1 MLNMEVGKKFLKRKQ
16 LQVRFKA
23 MDLLRQR
30 NLLNYSIQDLYT
42 ETRYSTNNRNY
53 YMLTV
58 SYRFNT
64 MGGKKD
70 RQRSGESS
78 PPGYFGEF

>member
-1 MLNMEVGKKFLKRKQ
+1 
-16 LQVRFKA
+16 

-42 ETRYSTNNRNY
+42 QTRYSTNTQNY

-64 MGGKKD
+64 MGNKKAD
-70 RQRSGESS
+70 RKRSGENS